1 VSKQRHEW
9 ISTDCPMIEAELD
22 AAQERI
28 AELEAALRY
37 YSEPANYDDDGV
49 VGSEE
54 DHPPHARCGGCSNG
68 FVPDRGTRARAAL
81 AGSQGGGGEDGQDVA
96 CTETTAPECRD
107 GWHAIRPGEGACGC
121 GENRMELML

>member
-1 VSKQRHEW
+1 
-9 ISTDCPMIEAELD
+9 MIEAELD

-54 DHPPHARCGGCSNG
+54 DHPP
-68 FVPDRGTRARAAL
+68 
-81 AGSQGGGGEDGQDVA
+81 QY
-96 CTETTAPECRD
+96 AP
-107 GWHAIRPGEGACGC
+107 
-121 GENRMELML
+121 